1 MMMLK
6 SIINQADRVVILARN
21 WKFSVVQS
29 TIIEAT
35 LLWFNLQNSHQ
46 SAEITAT
53 FNRARQ
59 P

>member
-6 SIINQADRVVILARN
+6 SIINQADRVVILARY

-46 SAEITAT
+46 SAKITAT

>member
-6 SIINQADRVVILARN
+6 SIINQADRVVILARY

-35 LLWFNLQNSHQ
+35 LLWFNLQNSPQ
-46 SAEITAT
+46 SAKIKVT